1 MPTDRHA
8 IVVEWESRGPG
19 WRPGWRVRTRMVEAG
34 VEVGAEEK
42 DRKDEMGQGAAVRRP
57 APS

>member
-1 MPTDRHA
+1 MPIDRHA
-8 IVVEWESRGPG
+8 IVVEWESREPR

-42 DRKDEMGQGAAVRRP
+42 DRKNLLLTCSKDKTDP
-57 APS
+57 

>member
-1 MPTDRHA
+1 MPIDRHA
-8 IVVEWESRGPG
+8 IVVEWESREPG

-42 DRKDEMGQGAAVRRP
+42 DKATHSSILAWRIPWTE
-57 APS
+57 